1 MKPEPEEKDKKEHA
15 DDERDAQ
22 DEDVDREELDPEFER
37 IAKENLERYR
47 PAMKELA
54 K

>member
-1 MKPEPEEKDKKEHA
+1 MKPEPHEKDKKEHG
-15 DDERDAQ
+15 DEERDAQ
-22 DEDVDREELDPEFER
+22 DEAVDREKLDPEFER
-37 IAKENLERYR
+37 IAKENLKRYR